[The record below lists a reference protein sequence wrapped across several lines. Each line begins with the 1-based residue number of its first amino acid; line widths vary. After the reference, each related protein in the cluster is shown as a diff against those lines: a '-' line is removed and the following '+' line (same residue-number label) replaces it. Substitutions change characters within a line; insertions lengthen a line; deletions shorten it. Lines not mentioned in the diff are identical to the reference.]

1 LIGHRTGVAAPLGGV
16 FGDGDADVDFDF
28 AEVDPDRAG

>member
-1 LIGHRTGVAAPLGGV
+1 MNPAHLGGV

>member
-1 LIGHRTGVAAPLGGV
+1 MNPAHLGGV
-16 FGDGDADVDFDF
+16 FCDGDADVDFDF